1 MPCLV
6 KIPSF
11 CSVLFGQL
19 SQVGWILAIP
29 SPRYS
34 VCREKAFVSAGA
46 NPDYDAELQQAL
58 AKGYPYPRS
67 QTKVLALV

>member
-1 MPCLV
+1 
-6 KIPSF
+6 
-11 CSVLFGQL
+11 
-19 SQVGWILAIP
+19 
-29 SPRYS
+29 